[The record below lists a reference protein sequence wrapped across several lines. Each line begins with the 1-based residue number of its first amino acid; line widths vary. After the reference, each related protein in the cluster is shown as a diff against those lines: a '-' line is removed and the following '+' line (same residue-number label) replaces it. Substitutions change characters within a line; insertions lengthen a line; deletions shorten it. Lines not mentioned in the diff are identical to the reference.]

1 MSIRLFSSAPEL
13 TGLSEGAMK
22 TRTFILT
29 VAAYNGNTKKRVYQ
43 KTEYT
48 VVGDADD
55 DLLEEGA
62 TVAAMILS
70 LSDGV
75 PVSWCEK
82 LGIYRFD
89 EELVDIGGDRRYG
102 SFFLDTVSCDRAPK
116 VFIPFV
122 KETVSKS
129 DIETAMSSLV
139 SGVDPTA
146 SVLGCVTWNDR
157 DNPTAIRTHCAEAV
171 YGAKIS
177 IFDEKVRDPISGF
190 TDVLGVSDHHLG
202 DATS

>member
-1 MSIRLFSSAPEL
+1 MSIRLFGTAPEL
-13 TGLSEGAMK
+13 TGLAEGAMK

-43 KTEYT
+43 KCEYT

-55 DLLEEGA
+55 DLLEEAA

-75 PVSWCEK
+75 PVSWTEK
-82 LGIYRFD
+82 LGLYRFD

-102 SFFLDTVSCDRAPK
+102 SFFLDTPNCDRAPR

-129 DIETAMSSLV
+129 DIETAMSSFI
-139 SGVDPTA
+139 SEVDPTA
-146 SVLGCVTWNDR
+146 SVLG
-157 DNPTAIRTHCAEAV
+157 
-171 YGAKIS
+171 
-177 IFDEKVRDPISGF
+177 
-190 TDVLGVSDHHLG
+190 
-202 DATS
+202 